1 MEKSP
6 EREIIRKRIRSGMI
20 VDNSAVHIE
29 EDVETQLILLFNRTF
44 SLMAV
49 YERAAGIIAG
59 VKRVPRV

>member
-1 MEKSP
+1 
-6 EREIIRKRIRSGMI
+6 MI

-29 EDVETQLILLFNRTF
+29 EEVETQLTLLFNRTF

-59 VKRVPRV
+59 VQRIPRV